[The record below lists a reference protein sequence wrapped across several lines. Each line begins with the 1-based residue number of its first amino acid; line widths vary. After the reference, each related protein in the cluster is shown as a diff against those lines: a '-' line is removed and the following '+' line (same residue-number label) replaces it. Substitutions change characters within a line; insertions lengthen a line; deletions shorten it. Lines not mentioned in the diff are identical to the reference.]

1 MKLYEKIDR
10 ILKTPSPDE
19 RLKSQLRYAMRLSSV
34 EGGSYDVLLDQA
46 CDCVLQRIEAVGV
59 IDRDITMAFEEIL
72 APMGEAAKQYKL
84 HMVAHAHIDMNWQ
97 WGYQETVHVTLDTF
111 RTMLRLMEEYPQFTF
126 SQSQASTYQICEEYD
141 PELFAAIQQRVK
153 EGRWEVTASTWTEA
167 DKNLS
172 SGESLTRHHLYTKR
186 YMKEK
191 FGLSSEQLQ
200 LDFEPDTF
208 GHSAF
213 VPEILKNGEIKYYY
227 HCRGKENQ
235 YAYRYQAPTG
245 ATVLC
250 YQDPFFYNAVLDPYF
265 TENVPLLCNRYG
277 AKCSVRL
284 YGVGDHGGGPSRR
297 DIETILEVQKWPIA
311 PTIVFSHLHTF
322 FSELELVADQLPLMD
337 SERNFIFTGCYSSQS
352 EIKAGNRLCEDR
364 LYTAETLSALSNVF
378 GNGRSDVKNFEKA
391 WQRVMFNQ
399 FHDILPGS
407 CMRDGRHYAM
417 GLYQESL
424 SYSGAGL
431 TAGMLTLAETID
443 SSAFIEEGNQLTRSE
458 GAGVGHGSSLQEFAF
473 HTSAEYGKGKT
484 RVLHVF
490 NSTSFERNEVIHLTL
505 WDWEGDVAR
514 LTCQTADG
522 KNLPFSNKGFADYW
536 GHRKLTLGVLVTVP
550 AFGVTTVVVKE
561 GPIQSIP
568 VSNGEIGDLNHRVEY
583 VRPLVL
589 ENSRIR
595 AEFDNDMCLISLWDK
610 QNEQQLIRDKAAY
623 FEYYAESSRTHMPNA
638 WSEGPAV
645 RVENINQVS
654 KTYIADRDFN
664 TAVDQSID
672 YDLEYHDTRIHVTV
686 SLAMDS
692 SLLQFRI
699 NTDWRENGFHGQEI
713 PTLRFRVPLSYSA
726 DTAWYDIPM
735 GICER
740 NALPHDVP
748 ARSFAFAPNSERN
761 GVAVLCDTQGAYRN
775 EKDTLSVTLLRATSI
790 PDHLPEFGMH
800 YHRVAIGVLP
810 ANKQILQQTALSFIH
825 PMPYTSVCP
834 HKGIFPCH
842 GQWMKL
848 EGDVVLSAVKTPE
861 RTEDKE
867 LIVRVYSLC
876 ENRQTVSLT
885 LHSAVKGAYL
895 VNGLEEK
902 ICDVTVSDKTVS
914 WQMDGL
920 TTTAVRIRV

>member
-1 MKLYEKIDR
+1 MSLQEKVLK
-10 ILKTPSPDE
+10 ILGYPSVDD
-19 RLKSQLRYAMRLSSV
+19 RLKAQLRYALRIAEVSDGAFDSLVSTV
-34 EGGSYDVLLDQA
+34 CDELLAKLAD
-46 CDCVLQRIEAVGV
+46 RRV
-59 IDRDITMAFEEIL
+59 IDDDLTAWFEQAMSPMAET
-72 APMGEAAKQYKL
+72 AKSYKL

-97 WGYQETVHVTLDTF
+97 WGYQETVNVTLDTF

-126 SQSQASTYQICEEYD
+126 SQSQASTYAICEEYD
-141 PELFAAIQQRVK
+141 SDLFEAIRKRVQ

-172 SGESLTRHHLYTKR
+172 SGESLTRHHLYTKQ

-191 FGLSSEQLQ
+191 FGLTSAALQ

-213 VPEILKNGEIKYYY
+213 VPEILNQGDVKYYY

-245 ATVLC
+245 ASVLC
-250 YQDPFFYNAVLDPYF
+250 YQDAYFYNGVLDSHF
-265 TENVPLLCNRYG
+265 IENVPVMCNRYG
-277 AKCSVRL
+277 AKCALRL

-297 DIETILEVQKWPIA
+297 DIETILTVQNWPIA
-311 PTIVFSHLHTF
+311 PTVVFSHLHTF
-322 FSELELVADQLPLMD
+322 FKELEAVAHQLPVMD
-337 SERNFIFTGCYSSQS
+337 GERNFIFTGCYSSQS

-378 GNGRSDVKNFEKA
+378 GNGRSDVKTFEKA

-431 TAGMLTLAETID
+431 TAGMLSLAETID
-443 SSAFIEEGNQLTRSE
+443 SSAFIEEGNQMTRSE
-458 GAGVGHGSSLQEFAF
+458 GAGVGHGSALHEFAF

-490 NSTSFERNEVIHLTL
+490 NPTSFERSEVAHLTL

-514 LTCQTADG
+514 LVCQTADG
-522 KNLPFSNKGFADYW
+522 QNLIFANKGFADYW
-536 GHRKLTLGVLVTVP
+536 GHRKLTLGVWVTVP

-561 GPIQSIP
+561 GPLQSLP
-568 VSNGEIGDLNHRVEY
+568 VANGEIGDINHRVEY

-595 AEFDNDMCLISLWDK
+595 AEFDKDMCLISLWDK
-610 QNEQQLIRDKAAY
+610 QNEQELIREKAAY

-654 KTYIADRDFN
+654 KTYIADRDFH

-672 YDLEYHDTRIHVTV
+672 YDLEYHDTRIHVNV
-686 SLAMDS
+686 CLPMDS

-713 PTLRFRVPLSYSA
+713 PTLRFRVPLNYAA

-735 GICER
+735 GIYER
-740 NALPHDVP
+740 KPLPHDVP
-748 ARSFAFAPNSERN
+748 ARSFAFAPNGEQN

-775 EKDTLSVTLLRATSI
+775 ENNTLSVTLVRATSI

-810 ANKQILQQTALSFIH
+810 ACKQTVQQTALSFIH

-834 HKGIFPCH
+834 HKGTFPCH
-842 GQWMKL
+842 GQWMAL
-848 EGDVVLSAVKTPE
+848 EGNVVLSAVKTPE
-861 RTEDKE
+861 QTDQKE
-867 LIVRVYSLC
+867 LIVRVYSLN
-876 ENRQTVSLT
+876 EQPQTVTLT
-885 LHSAVKGAYL
+885 LHSAVQSAWL

-902 ICDVTVSDKTVS
+902 IGDVTVKDKTVC
-914 WQMDGL
+914 WQADGL
-920 TTTAVRIRV
+920 STTAVRVRF